1 MDGDHEL
8 SKGCGC
14 EHRLEESWRDSVEH
28 IFFTKPIE
36 PKVAINLTHLQGLQL
51 CLGTF

>member
-8 SKGCGC
+8 SKGCVC

-28 IFFTKPIE
+28 ISQNLYK
-36 PKVAINLTHLQGLQL
+36 PKVAINHTYLQGLQL